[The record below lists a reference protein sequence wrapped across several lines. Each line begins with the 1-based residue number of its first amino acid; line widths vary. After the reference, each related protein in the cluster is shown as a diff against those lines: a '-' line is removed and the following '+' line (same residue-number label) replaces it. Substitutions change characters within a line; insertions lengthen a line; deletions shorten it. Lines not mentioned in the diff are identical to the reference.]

1 MAAER
6 KMGKVL
12 ELVEAGQASLHD
24 RDERG
29 WSLLHVSTARW
40 SWLVVLNLAAADI
53 LVRLV

>member
-1 MAAER
+1 
-6 KMGKVL
+6 MGKVL